1 MVSSP
6 ELSGLRAAFFAYIFW
21 SCVWALLAMS
31 LDDIPLRVLLLLF
44 VWFEG
49 FYGDVDTLVTILY
62 AMATISL
69 IKSFITICML
79 HEEGRTISINVPYV
93 LRGIRPEM

>member
-1 MVSSP
+1 
-6 ELSGLRAAFFAYIFW
+6 
-21 SCVWALLAMS
+21 MS

-62 AMATISL
+62 AMATVSL
-69 IKSFITICML
+69 IQL
-79 HEEGRTISINVPYV
+79 VHH
-93 LRGIRPEM
+93 